1 MSTPGRNDRKRVRIV
16 ALATGA
22 TFSAAMIGGSVMHL
36 SAASASAKPD
46 STTQAT
52 TYRTHHKDKGE
63 ESTNVKKS
71 SKNTKNSNEST
82 SYRKSD
88 SSNTN
93 NSSSGSN
100 SSSLV
105 ELNNVLNNSLNGLSL
120 HILGL

>member
-1 MSTPGRNDRKRVRIV
+1 MSTPGRNDRRGLKIV
-16 ALATGA
+16 ALSAGTM
-22 TFSAAMIGGSVMHL
+22 FSAAMIGGSVMHL
-36 SAASASAKPD
+36 SPASAAKAD

-52 TYRTHHKDKGE
+52 TYKSHHKDE
-63 ESTNVKKS
+63 EGTNVKKS
-71 SKNTKNSNEST
+71 SKTTKNSNNST
-82 SYRKSD
+82 SNRKSE
-88 SSNTN
+88 SNNTN

>member
-1 MSTPGRNDRKRVRIV
+1 MSTPGRNDRRGLKIV
-16 ALATGA
+16 ALSAGTM
-22 TFSAAMIGGSVMHL
+22 FSAAMIGGSVMHL
-36 SAASASAKPD
+36 SPASAAKAD

-52 TYRTHHKDKGE
+52 TFRSHHGDKSEENTH
-63 ESTNVKKS
+63 VKKS
-71 SKNTKNSNEST
+71 SKVENSHNS
-82 SYRKSD
+82 RKSENN
-88 SSNTN
+88 NTN

>member
-22 TFSAAMIGGSVMHL
+22 MFSAAMIGGSVMHL
-36 SAASASAKPD
+36 SAVSASAKPD

-52 TYRTHHKDKGE
+52 TFKSHHRDE
-63 ESTNVKKS
+63 EGTKVKKS
-71 SKNTKNSNEST
+71 ETENSNNTKNS
-82 SYRKSD
+82 RKSE
-88 SSNTN
+88 SNNTN

>member
-16 ALATGA
+16 ALSTGA
-22 TFSAAMIGGSVMHL
+22 MFSAAMIGGSVMHL
-36 SAASASAKPD
+36 SSARAD

-52 TYRTHHKDKGE
+52 TFHKDKKSKDE
-63 ESTNVKKS
+63 EGTNVKKS
-71 SKNTKNSNEST
+71 SKTNKNSNNST
-82 SYRKSD
+82 STRKSE
-88 SSNTN
+88 SNNTN

>member
-1 MSTPGRNDRKRVRIV
+1 MSTPGRKDRKRVRIV

-22 TFSAAMIGGSVMHL
+22 MLSAAMIGGSVMHL

-52 TYRTHHKDKGE
+52 TFKTHHKDKGD
-63 ESTNVKKS
+63 ESTKVEKS
-71 SKNTKNSNEST
+71 SKNSNENS
-82 SYRKSD
+82 SYRKSE

-100 SSSLV
+100 SSSLI